1 MMDKKESLIKAL
13 RLGLLCFFVLAT
25 AYPQTIDL
33 GQSVFYNDEGDIIMA
48 ADAGLAVRKLD
59 SPYVMFMAYMVARA
73 NQSLSVHRDDVTMVY
88 NGQEYKMPSLKE
100 LREKYKGEMNDMN
113 TYRRLGKEALI
124 FSKMKFYNFP
134 TDSDFFPVLG
144 TRSALPVDE
153 GSMANQIGF
162 RTKFYF
168 KNPGF
173 KKGDQLVL
181 KVHDR
186 KNPELVGSVAVILQ

>member
-1 MMDKKESLIKAL
+1 MMDNRLSLIRAL
-13 RLGLLCFFVLAT
+13 RLGLGCFFVLAT
-25 AYPQTIDL
+25 AFPQTIDL

-48 ADAGLAVRKLD
+48 VDAGLAIRKLD
-59 SPYVMFMAYMVARA
+59 SPYVMFMVYMVARA

-100 LREKYKGEMNDMN
+100 LREKYKGEMNDIN

-124 FSKMKFYNFP
+124 FSRMKFYNFP

-144 TRSALPVDE
+144 TRGALPVDE

-162 RTKFYF
+162 RSKFYF

-186 KNPELVGSVAVILQ
+186 KNPELVGGAAVILQ